1 MDMSEGQ
8 PLDVVATE
16 RGYYEHRPNEY
27 RFIEEGEAFTLKSHL
42 DYSFRWMEPAKN
54 DAKTKKLLGEAE
66 AHQDA
71 LRAKRHAGGGASV
84 AETLAQEN
92 AELRERLAE
101 LEKGA

>member
-1 MDMSEGQ
+1 MSEGQ
-8 PLDVVATE
+8 PLAVIATE
-16 RGYYEHRPNEY
+16 RGYYEYKPGEY

-71 LRAKRHAGGGASV
+71 LRASKHRGASDSMD
-84 AETLAQEN
+84 LAREN

-101 LEKGA
+101 LEQGA